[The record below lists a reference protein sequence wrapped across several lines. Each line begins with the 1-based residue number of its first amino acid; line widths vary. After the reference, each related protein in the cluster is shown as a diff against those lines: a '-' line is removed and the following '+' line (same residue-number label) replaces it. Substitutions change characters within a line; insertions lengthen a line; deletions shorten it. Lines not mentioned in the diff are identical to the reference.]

1 MGKVIAVCT
10 SPEKGTVKTNVHEG
24 KFIENFGIEGD
35 AHAGKWHRQVS
46 MLSFEQFE
54 AFRKKGAPIEYGA
67 FGENLLVEGFDFN
80 AEFQEVK
87 DGKLAGAA
95 DSAAIM
101 DMDAKVVILSEK
113 VDVKVDGKV
122 RYVSSDF
129 ATISG
134 EDTVSLQLPEDAG
147 DAEKDSLVYVVYE

>member
-1 MGKVIAVCT
+1 
-10 SPEKGTVKTNVHEG
+10 
-24 KFIENFGIEGD
+24 
-35 AHAGKWHRQVS
+35 
-46 MLSFEQFE
+46 ML
-54 AFRKKGAPIEYGA
+54 FR
-67 FGENLLVEGFDFN
+67 
-80 AEFQEVK
+80 
-87 DGKLAGAA
+87 
-95 DSAAIM
+95 
-101 DMDAKVVILSEK
+101 SEK